1 MQWGVTSVAACSC
14 WHNNKVV
21 VQYWESEL
29 VGQFYSNAILFCLTP
44 PTAALYPSSPVMFL
58 LLFES
63 HFVTWSLLVV
73 FHLQLPPAFFILV
86 LSYFFY
92 YSSLYTQ
99 GWNLQAGRIPLCLGL
114 GMKIS
119 TSVVPISVASA
130 EHMIR
135 VLCS

>member
-1 MQWGVTSVAACSC
+1 MSILIGHFSELLQ
-14 WHNNKVV
+14 
-21 VQYWESEL
+21 QYWESEH
-29 VGQFYSNAILFCLTP
+29 VRWFYSDAILFCLTP

-73 FHLQLPPAFFILV
+73 FCLQPPPAFFHRCSL
-86 LSYFFY
+86 LLPFY

-99 GWNLQAGRIPLCLGL
+99 GWNLQAGIISLCLGL
-114 GMKIS
+114 GMKIFAS
-119 TSVVPISVASA
+119 ACPISVASV